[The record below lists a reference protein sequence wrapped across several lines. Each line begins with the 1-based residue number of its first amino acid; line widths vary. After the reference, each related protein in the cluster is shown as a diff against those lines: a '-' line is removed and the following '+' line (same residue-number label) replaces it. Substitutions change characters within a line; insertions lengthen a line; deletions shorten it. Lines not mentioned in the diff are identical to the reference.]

1 MFAERLQHVKDQVEG
16 TVAVSL
22 VAKDGIPVESV
33 GKEDES
39 LDLEMLS
46 AELMSQIRT
55 VAQNHQELAVG
66 QVRQFSVTTDRFTMI
81 VGALTEDYYLLLVL
95 SSTANVGRARFE
107 LRRSVLLFE
116 EDLI

>member
-1 MFAERLQHVKDQVEG
+1 MFGERLQRVKDRISGV
-16 TVAVSL
+16 VAVSL

-33 GKEDES
+33 GKDGDG

-46 AELMSQIRT
+46 AELMSQVRT

-66 QVRQFSVTTDRFTMI
+66 QVRQFSVTTDRFVMM
-81 VGALTEDYYLLLVL
+81 VGAITEDYYLLIVL
-95 SSTANVGRARFE
+95 DPGASFGRARFE

>member
-1 MFAERLQHVKDQVEG
+1 MFVERLQTVKNRIG
-16 TVAVSL
+16 GALAVSL

-33 GKEDES
+33 GKEGDA

-46 AELMSQIRT
+46 AELMSQVRT

-66 QVRQFSVTTDRFTMI
+66 QVRQFCVTTDQFVMM
-81 VGALTEDYYLLLVL
+81 VGAITEEYYLLLVL
-95 SSTANVGRARFE
+95 ESGASFGRARFE

-116 EDLI
+116 EDLL